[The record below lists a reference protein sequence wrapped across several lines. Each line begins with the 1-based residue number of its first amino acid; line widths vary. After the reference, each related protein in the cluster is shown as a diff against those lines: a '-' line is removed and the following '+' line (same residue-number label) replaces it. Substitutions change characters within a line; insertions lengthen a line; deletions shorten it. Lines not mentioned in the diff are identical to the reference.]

1 MAYHDLTYSLAL
13 GSILL
18 ILFALYRLFGFKV
31 AFDGMMQR
39 LIIDGRMLAGLII
52 TSRLTRSNGAFNLLL
67 SYLFYFV
74 LDL

>member
-18 ILFALYRLFGFKV
+18 VLFALYRLFRFKV

-39 LIIDGRMLAGLII
+39 LIVDGGILAGLVI
-52 TSRLTRSNGAFNLLL
+52 TSRLTRSNSAFNLLL

>member
-1 MAYHDLTYSLAL
+1 MTYHDLTYSLAL

-18 ILFALYRLFGFKV
+18 VLFTLYRLFRFKV

-39 LIIDGRMLAGLII
+39 LIIDGGILAGLII
-52 TSRLTRSNGAFNLLL
+52 TSRLTRSNSAFNLLL
-67 SYLFYFV
+67 GYLFYFV

>member
-13 GSILL
+13 RSILSMQ
-18 ILFALYRLFGFKV
+18 FALYRLFGFEV

-39 LIIDGRMLAGLII
+39 LIVDGRILAGLII
-52 TSRLTRSNGAFNLLL
+52 ASRLTRSNGAFNLLL

>member
-1 MAYHDLTYSLAL
+1 MTYHNLTYSLAL
-13 GSILL
+13 GSILQV
-18 ILFALYRLFGFKV
+18 LFTLYRLFRFKV

-39 LIIDGRMLAGLII
+39 LIIDGRILAGLII
-52 TSRLTRSNGAFNLLL
+52 TSRLTRSNSAFNLLL